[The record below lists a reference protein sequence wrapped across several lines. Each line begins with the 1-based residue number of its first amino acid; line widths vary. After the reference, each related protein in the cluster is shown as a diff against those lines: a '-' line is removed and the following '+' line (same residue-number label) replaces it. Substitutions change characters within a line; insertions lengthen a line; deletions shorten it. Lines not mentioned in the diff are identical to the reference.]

1 MLTIGLFAVIKKN
14 YGLIMDADRNPLFAL
29 PPAQRFQTMVYLSVM
44 WTAIFCGSLG
54 AWLWYGELLIAHVL
68 FALGAL
74 TTGLKFRAAASAVKT
89 YRDYPLK
96 DETARYDDVWGG

>member
-14 YGLIMDADRNPLFAL
+14 FGLIMDADRNPLLAL
-29 PPAQRFQTMVYLSVM
+29 PPAQRFQTMVYLSIM

-54 AWLWYGELLIAHVL
+54 AWFWYGELLIAHVL

-74 TTGLKFRAAASAVKT
+74 TTGLKFRAARVVKT
-89 YRDYPLK
+89 YRDYPPK
-96 DETARYDDVWGG
+96 DGTARYHDVGGG